1 MSDGDDPVRIAAPWM
16 IPETATHIAPSVARK
31 FAQRLAMFY
40 GTVFGSGGFYLPF
53 FSVWLKAIGIDPVWI
68 GAILAVPS
76 TTRFTTLPFIT
87 AFAERRHALRQTMIV
102 CAFLTAIGFG
112 FVGSLRDPLA
122 ILVVFAITAVV
133 WTPLAA
139 LTDGY
144 ALKGVVR
151 FGFSYGPL
159 RLWGSAAFVVGA
171 LACGMVVNWL
181 DGQHLIWVI
190 VAAMVLSAFVSLGL
204 QPLGTALGD
213 GTVLSRATALLRD
226 PGFLAIAAATALIQG
241 SHAGYYTFASITWQA
256 AGYDGLTI
264 AGLWTLGVLAEIVL
278 FALSPRIPWA
288 PATLIVLGGLGALIR
303 WTLTAQTLPLPILVG
318 VQLLHGATYGL
329 TQLGTMGLLLHHVPQ
344 HVMARAQGY
353 VTACTGLV
361 MSSMAVLSGA
371 IYARYGE
378 GVYYVMA
385 ALGLAG
391 VCVIWCARHRLAQK
405 LTSP

>member
-1 MSDGDDPVRIAAPWM
+1 MIA
-16 IPETATHIAPSVARK
+16 ESATHSAPQIRRK

-40 GTVFGSGGFYLPF
+40 GTVFGSSGFYLPF
-53 FSVWLKAIGIDPVWI
+53 FPVWLKAIGIDPTWI

-76 TTRFTTLPFIT
+76 MTRFTTLPFIT
-87 AFAERRHALRQTMIV
+87 AFAERRHALRETMIV
-102 CAFLTAIGFG
+102 CAFLTMIGFAT
-112 FVGSLRDPLA
+112 VGTLREPLA
-122 ILVVFAITAVV
+122 VLLVFALTAVV
-133 WTPLAA
+133 WTPLTA

-171 LACGMVVNWL
+171 LACGLVVNWL

-190 VAAMVLSAFVSLGL
+190 VAAMVLSAVVSLGL
-204 QPLGTALGD
+204 QPLGAPTGD
-213 GTVLSRATALLRD
+213 GTVLSKASALLRD
-226 PGFLAIAAATALIQG
+226 PGFLAIAISAALIQG

-256 AGYDGLTI
+256 SGLDGLTI
-264 AGLWTLGVLAEIVL
+264 AGLWTLGVLAEIIL
-278 FALSPRIPWA
+278 FAVSPRLTLSP
-288 PATLIVLGGLGALIR
+288 ATMVILGGLGALLR
-303 WTLTAQTLPLPILVG
+303 WTLTAQTLPLPILVV

-329 TQLGTMGLLLHHVPQ
+329 TQLGTMGLLLHHVPP

-385 ALGLAG
+385 VLGLAG
-391 VCVIWCARHRLAQK
+391 ATVIWFGRHRAGQPPGVAGDQPQ
-405 LTSP
+405 SAASGG

>member
-1 MSDGDDPVRIAAPWM
+1 M
-16 IPETATHIAPSVARK
+16 IPESTPQIAHEIGPAVARK

-53 FSVWLKAIGIDPVWI
+53 FPVWLKAIGIDPAWI
-68 GAILAVPS
+68 GIILAVPS

-87 AFAERRHALRQTMIV
+87 AFAERHHALRQTMIV
-102 CAFLTAIGFG
+102 CAFLTMSG
-112 FVGSLRDPLA
+112 FVVIGTLREPLA
-122 ILVVFAITAVV
+122 ILLIFAVTAVV
-133 WTPLAA
+133 WTPLTA

-144 ALKGVVR
+144 ALKGVLR
-151 FGFSYGPL
+151 FGFNYGPL

-171 LACGMVVNWL
+171 LACGLVVNWL
-181 DGQHLIWVI
+181 DGAQLIWVI
-190 VAAMVLSAFVSLGL
+190 VGAMVMSAVASLGL
-204 QPLGTALGD
+204 QPLGAPMG
-213 GTVLSRATALLRD
+213 GGKVLSKASALLRD
-226 PGFLAIAAATALIQG
+226 PGFMAIAFATALIQG

-278 FALSPRIPWA
+278 FALSPRIGWA
-288 PATLIVLGGLGALIR
+288 PATLVILGGLGALLR
-303 WTLTAQTLPLPILVG
+303 WTLTAQTLPLPVLVV

-329 TQLGTMGLLLHHVPQ
+329 TQLGTMGLLLHHVPP

-385 ALGLAG
+385 GLGGAG
-391 VCVIWCARHRLAQK
+391 ACVIWCGRK
-405 LTSP
+405 TLTRRMG

>member
-1 MSDGDDPVRIAAPWM
+1 M
-16 IPETATHIAPSVARK
+16 IPETAPHIALPLARK

-40 GTVFGSGGFYLPF
+40 GTVFGSSGFYLPF
-53 FSVWLKAIGIDPVWI
+53 FPVWLKSIGIDPAWI
-68 GAILAVPS
+68 GVILAVPS

-102 CAFLTAIGFG
+102 CAFLTMIGFAL
-112 FVGSLRDPLA
+112 VGTLREPLA
-122 ILVVFAITAVV
+122 ILVMFALTAIV
-133 WTPLAA
+133 WTPLTA

-151 FGFSYGPL
+151 FGFNYGPL

-171 LACGMVVNWL
+171 LACGLVVNWL
-181 DGQHLIWVI
+181 DGTQLIWVI
-190 VAAMVLSAFVSLGL
+190 VGAMVMSAVVSLGL
-204 QPLGTALGD
+204 QPLGATVGD
-213 GTVLSRATALLRD
+213 GKVLSKASALLRD
-226 PGFLAIAAATALIQG
+226 PGFLAIALATALIQG

-278 FALSPRIPWA
+278 FALSPRITWA
-288 PATLIVLGGLGALIR
+288 PATLVILGGLGALLR
-303 WTLTAQTLPLPILVG
+303 WTLTAQTLPLPVLVV

-329 TQLGTMGLLLHHVPQ
+329 TQLGTMGLFLHHVPQ

-385 ALGLAG
+385 ALGAG
-391 VCVIWCARHRLAQK
+391 GACVIWLGRK
-405 LTSP
+405 TLTRRMG

>member
-1 MSDGDDPVRIAAPWM
+1 M
-16 IPETATHIAPSVARK
+16 IPESSPQIASPLARK

-40 GTVFGSGGFYLPF
+40 GTVFGSSGFYLPF
-53 FSVWLKAIGIDPVWI
+53 FPVWLKSIGIDPAWI
-68 GAILAVPS
+68 GIILAVPS

-87 AFAERRHALRQTMIV
+87 AFAERRHALRQTMII
-102 CAFLTAIGFG
+102 CAFLAMIGFG
-112 FVGSLRDPLA
+112 VVGTLREPLA
-122 ILVVFAITAVV
+122 ILVMFAFTAVV
-133 WTPLAA
+133 WTPLTA

-151 FGFSYGPL
+151 FGFNYGPL

-171 LACGMVVNWL
+171 LACGVVVNWL
-181 DGQHLIWVI
+181 DGAQLIWVI
-190 VAAMVLSAFVSLGL
+190 VGAMVMSAVVSLGL
-204 QPLGTALGD
+204 QPLGATASD
-213 GTVLSRATALLRD
+213 GKLLSRASALLRD
-226 PGFLAIAAATALIQG
+226 PGFLAIAVATALIQG

-278 FALSPRIPWA
+278 FALSPRITWA
-288 PATLIVLGGLGALIR
+288 PATLVILGGLGALLR
-303 WTLTAQTLPLPILVG
+303 WTLTAQTLPLPVLVV

-329 TQLGTMGLLLHHVPQ
+329 TQLGTMGLLLQHVPQ

-391 VCVIWCARHRLAQK
+391 ACVIWLARRRVEQK
-405 LTSP
+405 LTRV

>member
-1 MSDGDDPVRIAAPWM
+1 M
-16 IPETATHIAPSVARK
+16 IPESSPQIAPPVARK

-53 FSVWLKAIGIDPVWI
+53 FPVWLKAIGIDPTWI
-68 GAILAVPS
+68 GIILAVPS
-76 TTRFTTLPFIT
+76 TTRFTTLPFVT
-87 AFAERRHALRQTMIV
+87 AFAERSHALRQTMIV
-102 CAFLTAIGFG
+102 CAFLTMIGFCV
-112 FVGSLRDPLA
+112 VGTLREPLA
-122 ILVVFAITAVV
+122 ILLVVALTAIV
-133 WTPLAA
+133 WTPLTA

-144 ALKGVVR
+144 ALKGVLR
-151 FGFSYGPL
+151 FGFNYGPL

-171 LACGMVVNWL
+171 LACGLVVNWL
-181 DGQHLIWVI
+181 DGQHLVWVI
-190 VAAMVLSAFVSLGL
+190 VGAMVMSAAASLGL
-204 QPLGTALGD
+204 QPLGAPVGD
-213 GTVLSRATALLRD
+213 GKVLSKASALLRD
-226 PGFLAIAAATALIQG
+226 PGFVAIAVATALIQG

-278 FALSPRIPWA
+278 FALSPRITWA
-288 PATLIVLGGLGALIR
+288 PATLVILGGLGALVR
-303 WTLTAQTLPLPILVG
+303 WTLTAQTLPLPVLVV

-385 ALGLAG
+385 ALGAG
-391 VCVIWCARHRLAQK
+391 GVFVIWLGRKRVSEK
-405 LTSP
+405 LHEVA

>member
-1 MSDGDDPVRIAAPWM
+1 M
-16 IPETATHIAPSVARK
+16 IPESRPQIAASPARK

-40 GTVFGSGGFYLPF
+40 GTVFGSSGFYLPF
-53 FSVWLKAIGIDPVWI
+53 FPVWLKAIGIDPAWI
-68 GAILAVPS
+68 GIILAVPS

-87 AFAERRHALRQTMIV
+87 AFAERHHALRQTMIV
-102 CAFLTAIGFG
+102 CAFLTMIGFG
-112 FVGSLRDPLA
+112 VVGTLREPLA
-122 ILVVFAITAVV
+122 ILLMFALTAIV
-133 WTPLAA
+133 WTPLTA

-151 FGFSYGPL
+151 FGFNYGPL

-171 LACGMVVNWL
+171 LVCGLVVNWL
-181 DGQHLIWVI
+181 DGTQLIWVI
-190 VAAMVLSAFVSLGL
+190 VGAMVMSAFVSLGL
-204 QPLGTALGD
+204 QPLGGTTGD
-213 GTVLSRATALLRD
+213 GKVLSKASALLRD
-226 PGFLAIAAATALIQG
+226 PGFLAIAVATALIQG
-241 SHAGYYTFASITWQA
+241 SHAGYYTFASITWQT

-278 FALSPRIPWA
+278 FALSPRITWA
-288 PATLIVLGGLGALIR
+288 PATLVILGGLGAFLR
-303 WTLTAQTLPLPILVG
+303 WTLTAQTLPLPVLVV

-391 VCVIWCARHRLAQK
+391 AGVIWLGRKPVSEK
-405 LTSP
+405 LHEVS

>member
-1 MSDGDDPVRIAAPWM
+1 M

-112 FVGSLRDPLA
+112 LVGMLRDPLA
-122 ILVVFAITAVV
+122 LLLIFAITAVV

-171 LACGMVVNWL
+171 LTCGVVVNWL
-181 DGQHLIWVI
+181 DGQHLVWVI
-190 VAAMVLSAFVSLGL
+190 VAAMVVSAFVSLGL
-204 QPLGTALGD
+204 QPLGAPLGD

-288 PATLIVLGGLGALIR
+288 PATLIMLGGLGALIR

-353 VTACTGLV
+353 VAACTGLV

-391 VCVIWCARHRLAQK
+391 VCVIWRARHRLAHR

>member
-1 MSDGDDPVRIAAPWM
+1 M
-16 IPETATHIAPSVARK
+16 IPETAPHIAQPTARK

-40 GTVFGSGGFYLPF
+40 GTVFGSSGFYLPF
-53 FSVWLKAIGIDPVWI
+53 FPVWLKAIGIDPAWI
-68 GAILAVPS
+68 GVILAVPS
-76 TTRFTTLPFIT
+76 TTRFTTLPFIA
-87 AFAERRHALRQTMIV
+87 AFAERHHELRQTMIV
-102 CAFLTAIGFG
+102 CAFLTMFG
-112 FVGSLRDPLA
+112 FAVVGTLREPLA
-122 ILVVFAITAVV
+122 ILIMFALTAVV
-133 WTPLAA
+133 WTPLTA

-151 FGFSYGPL
+151 FGFDYGPL

-171 LACGMVVNWL
+171 LACGLVVNWL
-181 DGQHLIWVI
+181 DGAQLIWVI
-190 VAAMVLSAFVSLGL
+190 VGAMVLSAFVSLGL
-204 QPLGTALGD
+204 QPLGAPIGD
-213 GTVLSRATALLRD
+213 GAVLSKASALLRD
-226 PGFLAIAAATALIQG
+226 PGFLAIAGATALIQG

-256 AGYDGLTI
+256 AGFDGLTI

-278 FALSPRIPWA
+278 FALSPRVTWA
-288 PATLIVLGGLGALIR
+288 PATLMILGGLGALLR
-303 WTLTAQTLPLPILVG
+303 WTLTAQTLPLPVLVV

-385 ALGLAG
+385 ALGAAG
-391 VCVIWCARHRLAQK
+391 ACVIWLGRKRVAQK
-405 LTSP
+405 LTKV